1 MGPSQ
6 WAEGLLCP
14 CPPGLDSGA
23 ASGSAPGWSRLGF
36 CAGEAGW
43 SVEDDGLGVRSVW
56 ATGPL
61 SRGEQRLAVP
71 RLCVQRLSSAGL
83 PPSATEAHSAQ
94 MPTRPLLMLLC
105 HS

>member
-61 SRGEQRLAVP
+61 SRGKQCPDSVSSGCPQLGSLPVPQRPTVH
-71 RLCVQRLSSAGL
+71 RC
-83 PPSATEAHSAQ
+83 PPGH
-94 MPTRPLLMLLC
+94 C
-105 HS
+105 